1 MNQAREAFT
10 LTLLVNGRV
19 LAAGGLATNGTLA
32 SAEVFDPGTG
42 LWTSTG
48 SMTTNRA
55 FHTATL
61 LPNGKVLVTGGMT
74 EFGAS
79 ASNIQSAELY
89 DPSAGTW
96 TAANPM
102 MEPRSDHT
110 ACLLPNGKVLVA
122 GGVRSDDYPT
132 VTELYDP
139 ASGTWTPTVPLAAGR
154 EGHSAVVLLNGTVL
168 IMGGF
173 NVGPLDVGAEE
184 LYNPASM
191 AGVPILLT
199 GAAKLPN
206 GAFQFGFT
214 NTPGA
219 IFNIFVTTNT
229 SQPLI
234 NWTDLGGVAEV
245 SSGHYQF
252 TDSGAT
258 NTLGFYRVI
267 SP

>member
-10 LTLLVNGRV
+10 LTLLANGRA
-19 LAAGGLATNGTLA
+19 LAAGGLGTNGPLA

-61 LPNGKVLVTGGMT
+61 LSNGKVLVTGGT
-74 EFGAS
+74 TGSGQS
-79 ASNIQSAELY
+79 AFNLQSAELY

-102 MEPRSDHT
+102 IEPRSDHT
-110 ACLLPNGKVLVA
+110 ASLLPNGKVLVA
-122 GGVRSDDYPT
+122 GGARSDDYPT
-132 VTELYDP
+132 LTELYDP
-139 ASGTWTPTVPLAAGR
+139 ASGTWTPTVPLVAGR
-154 EGHSAVVLLNGTVL
+154 QDHSAVVLHNGTVL
-168 IMGGF
+168 IISGF
-173 NVGPLDVGAEE
+173 NVGPLEVGGEE
-184 LYNPASM
+184 LYDPASM
-191 AGVPILLT
+191 AAAPIRLA
-199 GAAKLPN
+199 GAAKVPN

-219 IFNIFVTTNT
+219 IFNVFVTTNT

-234 NWTDLGGVAEV
+234 NWTDLGGVVEV
-245 SSGHYQF
+245 SPGHYQF
-252 TDSGAT
+252 THPGAT
-258 NTLGFYRVI
+258 NPLGFYRVS